1 MRFQTTTRQ
10 KVIGLLAAGFVIL
23 SVNVLF
29 SLWLGDRS
37 ARFIEDA
44 LADQALKTNLSG
56 LLSAAQDA
64 ETGQRGFLLTSE
76 EAYLEPYEQGVRNL
90 PRYLAALKG
99 LAEQRPALRDPL
111 AKVEELVARRMTFI
125 ETSVANMRSGARD
138 KSMEQLRAGGGKV
151 VMDQLRTVIGDLLV
165 EQEAHIN
172 DGIANMKSSEAWSRY
187 VNIGSLFLVAALAG
201 ATSLV
206 VLRVV
211 RELEASQETLREVNL
226 GLERTVEER
235 TGDILRAN
243 EEIQRFAYIVSHD
256 LRAPLVNIMG
266 FTSELEAIGKMVR
279 RQYET
284 LVEREPTLV
293 LPETPEAVNSELPE
307 AIGFIRASTAKMDR
321 LINAI
326 LGLSRE
332 GRRVL
337 TPAYIDMTELVSTI
351 AASVR
356 HQVDAAGGEIVV
368 GKLPALTTTGWPSS
382 KYSAI

>member
-206 VLRVV
+206 VLRFV

-337 TPAYIDMTELVSTI
+337 TPAYIDMTELV
-351 AASVR
+351 
-356 HQVDAAGGEIVV
+356 
-368 GKLPALTTTGWPSS
+368 
-382 KYSAI
+382 